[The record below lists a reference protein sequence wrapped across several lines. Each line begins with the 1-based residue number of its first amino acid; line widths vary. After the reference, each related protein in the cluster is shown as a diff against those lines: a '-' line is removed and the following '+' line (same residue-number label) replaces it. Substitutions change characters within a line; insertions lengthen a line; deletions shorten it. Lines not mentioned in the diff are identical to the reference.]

1 LAIVAEEVLQLVM
14 PMQWMVLLLLLGLW
28 LLPGVLTCLVLLG
41 FIVKQWLLDRAS
53 SAPRDD
59 AKLLLAAL
67 LLGFILLP
75 LMIAAPLS
83 GRFAR
88 TRIGARKEQSA
99 GGGDG

>member
-1 LAIVAEEVLQLVM
+1 MAIVAEEVLQLVM
-14 PMQWMVLLLLLGLW
+14 PMQWMILLLLLGLW

-88 TRIGARKEQSA
+88 TRARKEQSA

>member
-1 LAIVAEEVLQLVM
+1 MLAQPWAVF
-14 PMQWMVLLLLLGLW
+14 LLILGLW

-53 SAPRDD
+53 AAPRDD

-83 GRFAR
+83 GWFAR
-88 TRIGARKEQSA
+88 RRAS
-99 GGGDG
+99 GGGDGKG